1 MSRHLSNI
9 DSEEHY
15 VAQDYVNYVCKQ
27 AVPKAMTLQEI
38 KLELEKNIS
47 PQALIKAIETD
58 QWIHPEVQEYRN
70 VKDELL
76 VYQGTVLRGNRIVV
90 PKVLRDRAVNLAH
103 IGHQG
108 IAKPKRLIRQK
119 IWFLAVEK
127 MVKDKV
133 DSCLP
138 YQAATTSKAERL
150 EPPRMTM
157 LPNIPWKELT
167 MDFPRPLPCGEY
179 LTVVID
185 KYSCFP
191 EVETVT
197 STSAKST
204 IRKLIAVFSRQRIP
218 DVPKSDNEPHLMA
231 WS

>member
-27 AVPKAMTLQEI
+27 AVPKAMTRQEI

-103 IGHQG
+103 VGHQG
-108 IAKPKRLIRQK
+108 IAKPKCLIRQK

-127 MVKDKV
+127 MVMDKV

-150 EPPRMTM
+150 EPLRMTM

-167 MDFPRPLPCGEY
+167 MDFPRPLPYGEY
-179 LTVVID
+179 LTVVIY

-197 STSAKST
+197 STSAEST
-204 IRKLIAVFSRQRIP
+204 IPKLIAVFSRQGIP
-218 DVPKSDNEPHLMA
+218 DVPKSDNGPHLMA